1 MLLMKTIHRIA
12 GSLIGK
18 ELGLALTVLNVVRQ
32 ALGDPQVS
40 DLAGMVYTQLPSGW
54 RKPQGSLTESEFVD
68 LVLAGQTFL
77 TKIQAVIQ
85 A

>member
-1 MLLMKTIHRIA
+1 MLLMKIIHRIA

-18 ELGLALTVLNVVRQ
+18 ELGLALAVLNAIRQ
-32 ALGDPQVS
+32 ALGNPQIS
-40 DLAGMVYTQLPSGW
+40 DLAGMVYTQLPAGW
-54 RKPQGSLTESEFVD
+54 RKPQGPLTESEFVD